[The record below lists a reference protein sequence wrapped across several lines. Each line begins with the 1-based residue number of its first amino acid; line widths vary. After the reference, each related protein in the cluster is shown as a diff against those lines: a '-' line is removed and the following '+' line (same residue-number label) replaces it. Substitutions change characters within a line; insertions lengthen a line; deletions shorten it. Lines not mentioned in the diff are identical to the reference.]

1 MSRKIHR
8 VPFQLDPKDVK
19 ELPLEEIKV
28 ILRGADDLIMEGGR
42 TVLSKVLKGSRQ
54 KRLLELGLDQNPA
67 YGYYKDLTLGEIMA
81 RIDWVILNGY
91 LDIEYDY
98 RLPLLVF
105 TNKGWE
111 IERETYANE
120 LLEGFNELLL
130 RESSDYNME
139 YLKDRNRGMIMMLL
153 DKVED
158 TEDERYIPILE
169 AWHEI
174 DYKKVKRRI
183 ESVIDSLRSP

>member
-19 ELPLEEIKV
+19 ELPLDEIKV

-153 DKVED
+153 DKEKD
-158 TEDERYIPILE
+158 
-169 AWHEI
+169 
-174 DYKKVKRRI
+174 
-183 ESVIDSLRSP
+183 